1 LERVCMKFWDC
12 ICWPCKLSRLHDYSR
27 IVARVLIRY
36 ACVINFAT
44 VSTIRQIRQS
54 SSSSDSWGG
63 SSKCKPIYVVVP
75 VPTPGWGEGWG
86 DGSGLKFPLKMT
98 GVIVGQAGG
107 GPAVPPPPPV
117 LGG

>member
-1 LERVCMKFWDC
+1 
-12 ICWPCKLSRLHDYSR
+12 
-27 IVARVLIRY
+27 
-36 ACVINFAT
+36 
-44 VSTIRQIRQS
+44 
-54 SSSSDSWGG
+54 
-63 SSKCKPIYVVVP
+63 